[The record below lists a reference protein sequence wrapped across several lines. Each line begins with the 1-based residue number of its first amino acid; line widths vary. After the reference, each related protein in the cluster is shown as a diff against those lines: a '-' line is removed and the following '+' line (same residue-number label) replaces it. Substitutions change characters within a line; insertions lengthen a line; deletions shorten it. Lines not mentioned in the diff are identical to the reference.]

1 VEHRRKDYLYIHGG
15 RDLKEGA
22 LDNLWRIDIAGVQR
36 LPQNEST
43 GVEWE
48 QVKVKGDGPGAI
60 SHHTCTVV
68 GDTMLLIGGQIGEDD
83 NG

>member
-36 LPQNEST
+36 LP
-43 GVEWE
+43 
-48 QVKVKGDGPGAI
+48 
-60 SHHTCTVV
+60 
-68 GDTMLLIGGQIGEDD
+68 
-83 NG
+83 